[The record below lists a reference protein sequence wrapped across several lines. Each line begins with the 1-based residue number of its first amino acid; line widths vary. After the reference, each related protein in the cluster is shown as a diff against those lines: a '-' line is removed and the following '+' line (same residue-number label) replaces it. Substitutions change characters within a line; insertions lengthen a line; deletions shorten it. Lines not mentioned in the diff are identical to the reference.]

1 MTNLFTQEEI
11 DIFIETRKY
20 PKEFLLLFKDTC
32 TTVPDDFV
40 LPDYGPPGYG
50 SPGNF
55 KGKYKGKYKG
65 DFKGK
70 GKFKSKPKFKD
81 NFKDNLVPLIKGEN
95 AWDPKKEIT
104 TENEKILKTINGT
117 LNKLSEL
124 NFNKL
129 SEKIMDTT
137 KNVTLDMSVVDLIYI
152 KCINQPNYIE
162 LYTRLIKCLN
172 YKKLII
178 MKCQYEFKKES
189 NWNCDE
195 TCKLVELSANEMESN
210 EDEQNEF
217 RKNKLKRNVFGNLN
231 LIVSLYKFDLF
242 SKNILEFILNSL
254 LEKSNESEHIIEM
267 ICYLVN
273 LLCNINFE
281 INKYKNTI
289 ENITTENI
297 RLRCL
302 LDTCFN

>member
-1 MTNLFTQEEI
+1 MFTQEEI

-20 PKEFLLLFKDTC
+20 PKEFLLLFKDSC
-32 TTVPDDFV
+32 TKVPDDFV

-50 SPGNF
+50 PS
-55 KGKYKGKYKG
+55 KSKYKGK
-65 DFKGK
+65 DK
-70 GKFKSKPKFKD
+70 GKFKHKNTFKD
-81 NFKDNLVPLIKGEN
+81 QFKETIPLIKGEN

-129 SEKIMDTT
+129 SEKIGDIL
-137 KNVTLDMSVVDLIYI
+137 KNVNIDMSVVDLIYT

-195 TCKLVELSANEMESN
+195 TCKLIELSANEMESN
-210 EDEQNEF
+210 EYEQNEF
-217 RKNKLKRNVFGNLN
+217 RKNKLKRNILGNLN

-242 SKNILEFILNSL
+242 SKNIIVFILNLL
-254 LEKSNESEHIIEM
+254 LEKTKESEHFIEM
-267 ICYLVN
+267 ICYLGN
-273 LLCNINFE
+273 LLYKMDFEFNYDSIKNI
-281 INKYKNTI
+281 K
-289 ENITTENI
+289 TENV
-297 RLRCL
+297 RLQCL
-302 LDTCFN
+302 IDTCF